1 MVFLQPQSKLCHCSW
16 VGLKLF
22 FASKLYLAINVSH
35 LKDNTFYFLSVKN
48 MIKKHRFI
56 SWRRVV
62 RSDTQLERI
71 NKNLQKPFKD
81 FGLKT
86 AAESNLRIVNNLDLD
101 TKSYQRLLRPYYKP
115 DDIIQYFNKESSQP
129 TNYIKHLPASID
141 KQFSN
146 SSSDEKIFK
155 EAAIYYKDTLKKG
168 GYRNK

>member
-1 MVFLQPQSKLCHCSW
+1 M
-16 VGLKLF
+16 
-22 FASKLYLAINVSH
+22 
-35 LKDNTFYFLSVKN
+35 
-48 MIKKHRFI
+48 
-56 SWRRVV
+56 
-62 RSDTQLERI
+62 
-71 NKNLQKPFKD
+71 
-81 FGLKT
+81 
-86 AAESNLRIVNNLDLD
+86 AESNLRIVNNLDLD
-101 TKSYQRLLRPYYKP
+101 TKSYQQLLRPYYKP